1 MISWKKWAGF
11 AALLVVLSACSA
23 KTPTASLE
31 PTEVPT
37 AVSEP
42 VSTPE
47 STPTEVAA
55 TDYCVSCHLD
65 KDELIR
71 TAKPEEEGGEAESE
85 GKG

>member
-1 MISWKKWAGF
+1 MISWKKWAGL
-11 AALLVVLSACSA
+11 AALLVLLSACSA

-31 PTEVPT
+31 ATDVPT
-37 AVSEP
+37 TVSEP

-47 STPTEVAA
+47 PTPTVVAV
-55 TDYCVSCHLD
+55 DYCVACHLD